1 MKYLFLIF
9 LSISV
14 QAQQLTLDSLLI
26 RIKSL
31 PDTSK
36 IKYLN
41 DYAWN
46 NRSKTPHLAME
57 SAKEA
62 LRIGEETGNHKL
74 QAASLN
80 YIGVL
85 YRNLGNYDLSL
96 KTYNRALNLSDE
108 IRDSVQ
114 IAYALNN
121 IGGIHRLQGNN
132 KSALEY
138 ILRAL
143 GIFEKLGNKQGM
155 SYCTLN
161 IGIIYRRQQDYI
173 KSLEYLNYTLRIR
186 EEINDKPGKALALN
200 QIAEVYDDMGSIDTA
215 LKYYFEVEK
224 QYKEIDDRKGLAAT
238 WGGIGGIY
246 MKKNNLP
253 EALKYRT
260 KALEL
265 SIEIDYLEGLVTN
278 YNNLAKIY
286 YLSGQSAKA
295 EENFSRAF
303 KVAAKM
309 KEVYA
314 ILECYR
320 FSAEY
325 REYKKDWK
333 EAARLY
339 KQYYTLR
346 DSITR
351 KENIAMIYQFE
362 ANNREM
368 KNAAEKSLLE
378 KENELQKRQA
388 LYLVIIV
395 IVAAAFSVVL
405 YKKQRT
411 TRKLNEKL
419 EELNSIKDRFF
430 HIIAHD
436 LKNPFASLLGFSEI
450 LEEDFETLSG
460 DEKLQLIKE
469 MRISIKSNYHLL
481 ENLLYWAVSQRERT
495 IISKEKICLKTV
507 AEEIKTQFQVSVRNK
522 KLEVECSIDPAIIV
536 YADLDMTR
544 AVMRN
549 IISNAIK
556 FSPAGEKLFISARI
570 REKEVEVLVEDRGA
584 GIPPDRI
591 KDIFKFEKIQ
601 TSRGTEGEKGTGLGL
616 ILCKEFVESNSGRIW
631 IESELGRGTKIFFTL
646 PSAE

>member
-1 MKYLFLIF
+1 MKYLLFLLF
-9 LSISV
+9 SITIS
-14 QAQQLTLDSLLI
+14 AQQITIDTLLNRVKD
-26 RIKSL
+26 L
-31 PDTSK
+31 PDTSR

-46 NRSKTPHLAME
+46 NRSRTPHLAME

-62 LRIGEETGNHKL
+62 LRMGEEIANQKL

-85 YRNLGNYDLSL
+85 YRNLGNYDLSIQ
-96 KTYNRALNLSDE
+96 TYNKALVLSEE
-108 IRDSVQ
+108 IKDSVQ

-132 KSALEY
+132 KTALEY
-138 ILRAL
+138 IIRAL
-143 GIFEKLGNKQGM
+143 GIFEKLKNKQGI

-186 EEINDKPGKALALN
+186 EEIDDKPGKALALN
-200 QIAEVYDDMGSIDTA
+200 QIAEVYDDMGSNDTA

-246 MKKNNLP
+246 MKQNNLT
-253 EALKYRT
+253 EALIYRT
-260 KALEL
+260 KAIEL
-265 SIEIDYLEGLVTN
+265 SLKIEYLEGMVTN
-278 YNNLAKIY
+278 YNNLGKIY
-286 YLSGQSAKA
+286 YLSGQPAKA
-295 EENFSRAF
+295 EENFAKAL
-303 KVAAKM
+303 KVASRM

-325 REYKKDWK
+325 YEYRKDWQK
-333 EAARLY
+333 ALKFY
-339 KQYYTLR
+339 KDYYSLR
-346 DSITR
+346 DSVTR

-368 KNAAEKSLLE
+368 KIAAEKNLLE

-388 LYLVIIV
+388 TYLLIIV
-395 IVAAAFSVVL
+395 AVVAAFSVVL
-405 YKKQRT
+405 YRKQRT
-411 TRKLNEKL
+411 AKKLNEKL

-450 LEEDFETLSG
+450 LEEDFESL
-460 DEKLQLIKE
+460 DEKERLQLIKE
-469 MRISIKSNYHLL
+469 MRVSIKSNYQLL

-495 IISKEKICLKTV
+495 IINKEKVNLGAV
-507 AEEIKTQFQVSVRNK
+507 ADEIKAQFQTTLRNK
-522 KLEVECSIDPAIIV
+522 KLEVECSIDSSLFV
-536 YADLDMTR
+536 FADLDMTK

-549 IISNAIK
+549 IISNAVK
-556 FSPAGEKLFISARI
+556 FSPKGEKVIIAARQAGNEI
-570 REKEVEVLVEDRGA
+570 EVKIEDRGS
-584 GIPPDRI
+584 GIPSDRI

-616 ILCKEFVESNSGRIW
+616 ILCKEFVESNNGRIW
-631 IESELGRGTKIFFTL
+631 IESEFGKGTKIFFTL
-646 PSAE
+646 PIAE